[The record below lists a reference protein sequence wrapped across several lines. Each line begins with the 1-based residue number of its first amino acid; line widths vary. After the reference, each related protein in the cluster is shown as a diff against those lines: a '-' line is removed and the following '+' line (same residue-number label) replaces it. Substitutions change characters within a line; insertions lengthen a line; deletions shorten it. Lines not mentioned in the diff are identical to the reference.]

1 MLQYYNPSKVIES
14 VPITLEDAKEQ
25 LNILP
30 GETTDD
36 AYITKLIN
44 RALAIAEIYIEK
56 DIREK
61 TCTVVVEGSKE
72 IHLQDGYIKSITQP
86 ASGFDAEYWPDY
98 TLLTYDDAP
107 TGNQTIIY
115 KTGWVE
121 ADLPDEIRAAVL
133 LKIGDLYDIDRNNS
147 TMSNI
152 KSTEQ
157 FETTLRYHKKLR
169 L

>member
-1 MLQYYNPSKVIES
+1 MLYYKPSKVIES
-14 VPITLEDAKEQ
+14 VPVTLEEAKEQ

-30 GETTDD
+30 SETTDD
-36 AYITKLIN
+36 TYITKLIN
-44 RALAIAEIYIEK
+44 RALGIAEAYIEK

-61 TCTVVVEGSKE
+61 TCTVIVEGKKE
-72 IHLQDGYIKSITQP
+72 VHLQDGYIKSISQP
-86 ASGFDAEYWPDY
+86 ASGFEAEYWPDY
-98 TLLTYDDAP
+98 TLMTYDDAP
-107 TGNQTIIY
+107 SGNQTIIY

-133 LKIGDLYDIDRNNS
+133 LKIAELYDVDRNNY
-147 TMSNI
+147 TMSNL

-157 FETTLRYHKKLR
+157 FETVLRYHKKLR